1 MALLN
6 CPECGKSVSSMAKTC
21 PDCGFPITDSQV
33 VETPINDTE
42 SEKIK
47 EVTSENKVKQILEKK
62 WLKPCV
68 LVLVVLLI
76 MTFFSPL
83 NKNEQMAYE
92 CAKELKEMMK
102 DPDSFQLYDEMYL
115 VEYTSDKGAEYNKT
129 VLVFKYGGSNSYGA
143 NITDRAIFM
152 NGEYIMDYDE
162 ISDMDESDWNYEEK
176 FNAYWVLQMHE
187 YGEDGF
193 KKININANKIKKKM
207 GLK

>member
-33 VETPINDTE
+33 VENTTE
-42 SEKIK
+42 K
-47 EVTSENKVKQILEKK
+47 KVKQLLEKK
-62 WLKPCV
+62 WFKPCV

-92 CAKELKEMMK
+92 CAKELKEMLK
-102 DPDSFQLYDEMYL
+102 DPDSFQLYDEMYI
-115 VEYTSDKGAEYNKT
+115 VEYTSKKNAENNQT

-143 NITDRAIFM
+143 NITDRAIFLD
-152 NGEYIMDYDE
+152 GEYIMDYDE
-162 ISDMDESDWNYEEK
+162 ISDLKESDPDFSEK
-176 FNAYWVLQMHE
+176 FNAYWILKNAE
-187 YGEDGF
+187 LGEDGF
-193 KKININANKIKKKM
+193 KKINVNANKIKKKM